1 MDLPDGKMKLGSG
14 YRVTADVVL
23 TASHVVEG
31 ARKVQARFTA
41 DLDHKVP
48 AEMLWTVGE
57 VTALRVPPEKGLSPV
72 RYGLVERHAT
82 EIPCE
87 AVGFPLWKWRED
99 VRDSAQVKGSI
110 LPLSNRYTNTLHV
123 GVDRPPAEN
132 PESSPWKGMSGAAL
146 FVRDRLV
153 GIIQENHHPEG
164 AAHLT
169 AKPVDWERLT
179 PEQRAQIGYAG
190 EPPSVNPL
198 PGRNGHGY
206 QAGAEELRPAGGL
219 RDRDRELAEL
229 AEFCAGDEPYL
240 WLQGPA
246 WAGKSALVS
255 SFVLNPP
262 DGVRVAAF
270 FVHHSRADAGAF
282 LQDMGGQLADI
293 AGIPGGA
300 PRPDGVLT
308 DVLTKAAERCLAG
321 GKRLL
326 LVVDGLDEDTNPYSS
341 IASLL
346 PLHPPEGV
354 RVLVT
359 GRPHPGIPT
368 DVRDDHP
375 LRRCRVWSL
384 QPSAHAAVMQSK
396 AGLQFETSSQ
406 EPGDKRLLGAVA
418 AAQGAL
424 TLDDLAKLTK
434 LERNEVRGRLWNPI
448 FTRTADGYVY
458 AHETLH
464 RRAEEELVEQVELH
478 RGRIHEWADSYREQ
492 GWPPG
497 TPAYLLR
504 SYGRLLT
511 DRARLLDYALDR
523 ARHERMREL
532 VGGESAALGELTAA
546 QQRLGGE
553 ADPDLVTLA
562 RLAVARE
569 QLSKATAPPPVELP
583 ALWARLGDH
592 ERAERL
598 ADSIVDADA
607 RPAALSAVAR
617 AMAEAG
623 DLRRAESVAC
633 SIDDME
639 QRGSAMGAVV
649 QAMADRRE
657 ASAAER
663 LARSIEETAQRVR
676 ALAAVAEASRSADLL
691 DETEQLV
698 RSVVDLDDQARA
710 MTAVVK
716 AAAVCGDVAR
726 AEALVDRIPL
736 MRQRVWA
743 LSHIMRALAGGD
755 RDRIPAVTERAVATV
770 ETIAG
775 ELGHDRA
782 LGALVTAVA
791 YCGDVERAADL
802 AVKPGRNS
810 YACAHALT
818 ALAATVSAA
827 GNLDLAVELAEA
839 VPIPA
844 MRTNALCIVAREIA
858 KQGDRP
864 WALDLAGQAKALACH
879 VKDKRRRARAMVA
892 VAGVLGACADPEADT
907 VIDSIESPY
916 QRVQALVA
924 VAGTVPDRD
933 LARALAMRAEEL
945 ARPQARVWPPQ
956 VLVPVARAVAAAGDL
971 DRAEALACV
980 IRDRDVQTS
989 VLSDLVRLIAGQ
1001 DPARAESVVLGRIR
1015 GAQNQAR
1022 AMVWVAKGLAA
1033 HGELDRAEKLA
1044 LSLPDLEPRAR
1055 ALAMVVEVEKIP
1067 DTDRALNLARK
1078 IPHADRR
1085 DKVHTDLIRLMAA
1098 RGSLPR
1104 AEKLARKLPAD
1115 HRVNALLAVAAASDP
1130 APRRTLLE
1138 EAGKLVEQVRDE
1150 GRKARL
1156 VTALAKALVGAGRL
1170 REAKRLARGIPFP
1183 DLSADALADVAVA
1196 CASLGHVGD
1205 ALTLVRKIEATAV
1218 RARAYVAVVTAL
1230 VDRREVPAALRI
1242 AVKEIPTADHMA
1254 QALAVL
1260 VRAAPGGKDTVAEA
1274 ARRAES
1280 LLVPQRITHPDS
1292 QLRAFVDLL
1301 RAIVDSAGPSAA
1313 RDLADRIEKLAAEIE
1328 DADRQAQI
1336 LVALSRIVE
1345 PARGRRLLARVLSGP
1360 AWTAALDTLHATEPR
1375 ALPLIADE
1383 LLAGGGNR
1391 ARPPGEA
1398 GGRPAQAAGQT
1409 SSPHS
1414 VGKRELS
1421 WEG

>member
-1 MDLPDGKMKLGSG
+1 M
-14 YRVTADVVL
+14 TAEVVL
-23 TASHVVEG
+23 TAYHVVKG
-31 ARKVQARFTA
+31 AREVRARFTA
-41 DLDHKVP
+41 DRDHEVP
-48 AEMLWTVGE
+48 AEMLWTVGDL
-57 VTALRVPPEKGLSPV
+57 TALRVPPEKDLPPV

-87 AVGFPLWKWRED
+87 ALGFPWWKRRED
-99 VRDSAQVKGSI
+99 VRDSAQVTGAI
-110 LPLSNRYTNTLHV
+110 LPRSNHYTNTLHV
-123 GVDRPPAEN
+123 AVDRPPAEN
-132 PESSPWKGMSGAAL
+132 TENSPWEGMSGAAL

-153 GIIQENHHPEG
+153 GVIQKNHPREG

-169 AKPVDWERLT
+169 AELIDWERLT

-198 PGRNGHGY
+198 PERKGHGY
-206 QAGAEELRPAGGL
+206 LAGAQDLLPAEGL
-219 RDRDRELAEL
+219 RDRDRELKEL
-229 AEFCAGDEPYL
+229 ADFCAGDEPYL

-270 FVHHSRADAGAF
+270 FVHRSRADADTF
-282 LQDMGGQLADI
+282 LRDMGGQLAAI
-293 AGIPGGA
+293 AEVPGGA
-300 PRPDGVLT
+300 LRLDGVLE
-308 DVLTKAAERCLAG
+308 DAARRCLG
-321 GKRLL
+321 SGERLL
-326 LVVDGLDEDTNPYSS
+326 LVVDGLDEDTNPYHS

-346 PLHPPEGV
+346 PRDPPEGV

-375 LRRCRVWSL
+375 LRHCRTRLLLPNAYAAHVRSEVEVQFVRSL
-384 QPSAHAAVMQSK
+384 EVADND
-396 AGLQFETSSQ
+396 E
-406 EPGDKRLLGAVA
+406 LLGAVA

-424 TLDDLAKLTK
+424 TLDDLVTLTDS
-434 LERNEVRGRLWNPI
+434 RRHEVSRRLRNPI
-448 FTRTADGYVY
+448 FTRTADGYLY

-464 RRAEEELVEQVELH
+464 RRAEEKLVEQVDQY
-478 RGRIHEWADSYREQ
+478 RGLIHKWADRYREQ

-511 DRARLLDYALDR
+511 DRARLVDYALDR
-523 ARHERMREL
+523 ARHERMRDL

-553 ADPDLVTLA
+553 PDPDLVTLT

-569 QLSKATAPPPVELP
+569 QLSRATAPPPVELP

-598 ADSIVDADA
+598 AGSIVDADA
-607 RPAALSAVAR
+607 RPAALSAVAK

-623 DLRRAESVAC
+623 DLGRAESVAC
-633 SIDDME
+633 SIDGME
-639 QRGSAMGAVV
+639 QRGSAMGVVV
-649 QAMADRRE
+649 QAMADQGE
-657 ASAAER
+657 VSAAER

-698 RSVVDLDDQARA
+698 RSVVDPDEQARA

-743 LSHIMRALAGGD
+743 LSHIMRALAGGE
-755 RDRIPAVTERAVATV
+755 RDRIPAVTERAVAAV
-770 ETIAG
+770 QTIAG
-775 ELGHDRA
+775 EHGHDRA

-791 YCGDVERAADL
+791 CCGDVEGAADL
-802 AVKPGRNS
+802 AVELGRTS
-810 YACAHALT
+810 YSRAHALT

-827 GNLDLAVELAEA
+827 GDRELAVELAEA
-839 VPIPA
+839 VPLIATRP
-844 MRTNALCIVAREIA
+844 NALCIVAREIA
-858 KQGDRP
+858 RQGDRR
-864 WALDLAGQAKALACH
+864 WALELAGQAKALACDLN
-879 VKDKRRRARAMVA
+879 DKGRRARAMVA

-916 QRVQALVA
+916 HRVQALVA
-924 VAGTVPDRD
+924 VAGAVPDRD
-933 LARALAMRAEEL
+933 RARALAERAEEL
-945 ARPQARVWPPQ
+945 ARPQAQAWPPQ
-956 VLVPVARAVAAAGDL
+956 VLVPVAETLAAAGDW
-971 DRAEALACV
+971 DRAEALARV
-980 IRDRDVQTS
+980 TGDRDVRTR
-989 VLSDLVRLIAGQ
+989 VLGDLVRLIAGR
-1001 DPARAESVVLGRIR
+1001 DPARAESVVRRRIQ

-1033 HGELDRAEKLA
+1033 QGELDRAEKLA
-1044 LSLPDLEPRAR
+1044 LSLPAPEPRAR
-1055 ALAMVVEVEKIP
+1055 ALAMVVEKIP
-1067 DTDRALNLARK
+1067 DMDRAFDVARK

-1085 DKVHTDLIRLMAA
+1085 DKARVDLIRLMAA

-1104 AEKLARKLPAD
+1104 AEKLARRLSAD
-1115 HRVNALLAVAAASDP
+1115 HRANALLAVAAASDP
-1130 APRRTLLE
+1130 ATRHTLLE
-1138 EAGKLVEQVRDE
+1138 EAGKLAEQMRDE

-1183 DLSADALADVAVA
+1183 DLSADALRDVAVA
-1196 CASLGHVGD
+1196 RASLGHVGD
-1205 ALTLVRKIEATAV
+1205 ALSLVKEIEATAI

-1230 VDRREVPAALRI
+1230 AERGKVPAALRI

-1280 LLVPQRITHPDS
+1280 LLVPQRITHPES

-1313 RDLADRIEKLAAEIE
+1313 RDLADRIEKLATEIE

-1345 PARGRRLLARVLSGP
+1345 PARSRRLLARVLSGP
-1360 AWTAALDTLHATEPR
+1360 AWTAALETLHATEPR
-1375 ALPLIADE
+1375 ALPLVADE

-1391 ARPPGEA
+1391 ARPPAEA
-1398 GGRPAQAAGQT
+1398 DGTAGSPPRPRLGPPAAPDAMG
-1409 SSPHS
+1409 
-1414 VGKRELS
+1414 V
-1421 WEG
+1421 